1 MNTGLVF
8 DDLYWNLVNEHVVV
22 DKDVRRNIV
31 IIGGGVIGLSTAL
44 ACKASFPNSRITVVA
59 KDFESTTSSVSA
71 GVWFPCMVEDS
82 LGQDFAKSTYLSM
95 LAYSKKVEQLPGAG
109 CQNLAACWREKK
121 ERGAKEN
128 PIITTDGTTMSLDA
142 NEDFDKHV
150 PLYVENRKKSQSVSP
165 GFKSG
170 LEWTTVIVQSQLMLP
185 LMRRLCVHQRI
196 IFKRQEVKA
205 AEAFLKSLVKQI
217 FFSFFF
223 VLLFFQCN
231 RIAGRL

>member
-1 MNTGLVF
+1 MSGETL
-8 DDLYWNLVNEHVVV
+8 
-22 DKDVRRNIV
+22 
-31 IIGGGVIGLSTAL
+31 LSLEAGSL
-44 ACKASFPNSRITVVA
+44 ACQLLLLARRRFPNSRITVVA

-121 ERGAKEN
+121 EKGAKEN

-217 FFSFFF
+217 FFFFF
-223 VLLFFQCN
+223 FCSPFFFNATGSRDDCDQLCWT
-231 RIAGRL
+231 RSGRHCRRR